1 MAKPAVAWFEVTGKN
16 GQALQRFY
24 STLFDWNIQDVGQGY
39 GVVTAAERGIAGGI
53 GAAQDGD
60 AGHLNFYVEVDDPA
74 AYLKKAEELG
84 GRTVLPVTEL
94 AEFGLTFAMFTDP
107 EGHLVG
113 LSKGTTQWG
122 QP

>member
-16 GQALQRFY
+16 AQALQRFY

-39 GVVTAAERGIAGGI
+39 GVVTAAE
-53 GAAQDGD
+53 
-60 AGHLNFYVEVDDPA
+60 
-74 AYLKKAEELG
+74 YLKKAEELG

-94 AEFGLTFAMFTDP
+94 ADFDLTFAMFTDP